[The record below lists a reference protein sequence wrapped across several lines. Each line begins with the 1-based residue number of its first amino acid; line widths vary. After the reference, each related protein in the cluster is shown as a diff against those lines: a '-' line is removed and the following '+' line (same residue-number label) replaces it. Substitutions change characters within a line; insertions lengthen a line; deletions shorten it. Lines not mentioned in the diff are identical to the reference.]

1 MHKIDTLGILVIFVL
16 VTFYYIDRGI
26 LQLFFAPTVRKE
38 VRNWCAM
45 NFSNF
50 HISDIFAIL
59 VRRFLQIFFAATVQR
74 QVRNW
79 RAMNFNNFS
88 TGIFLSYW
96 CASIYTNIFVS
107 SAQWRVKVSSQIHFS
122 LYNPKAIF

>member
-16 VTFYYIDRGI
+16 VTFYYIGRSI

-38 VRNWCAM
+38 IRNWCAM

-59 VRRFLQIFFAATVQR
+59 VGRFLQIFFAATVQR
-74 QVRNW
+74 EARNW
-79 RAMNFNNFS
+79 CIFNFS
-88 TGIFLSYW
+88 NFCIGRF
-96 CASIYTNIFVS
+96 
-107 SAQWRVKVSSQIHFS
+107 FS
-122 LYNPKAIF
+122 FW